1 MSRVT
6 LKSSTIFI
14 SVGNKTEV
22 YRSVEDVPPALRKK
36 LDQSTN
42 GINSATI
49 LIADR
54 KGKEETRTIKLGRL
68 EDGEKQAALT
78 NPADP
83 GPPQAVKKSLATS
96 YQGIVGQQ
104 KSIMA
109 KLEQTKKEALDLQGR
124 SIRYNILKREVDTD
138 RTIYNGLLQRLNEVG
153 VTSGTSTSSI
163 AVIDRAT

>member
-36 LDQSTN
+36 LEQSTN

-54 KGKEETRTIKLGRL
+54 KGKDEILRAIRGRPSSL
-68 EDGEKQAALT
+68 R
-78 NPADP
+78 
-83 GPPQAVKKSLATS
+83 SRLATS
-96 YQGIVGQQ
+96 LR
-104 KSIMA
+104 S
-109 KLEQTKKEALDLQGR
+109 EA
-124 SIRYNILKREVDTD
+124 KRETRVLNRCTVLWQDWAE
-138 RTIYNGLLQRLNEVG
+138 ILLPAAIGL
-153 VTSGTSTSSI
+153 
-163 AVIDRAT
+163 AVWGLFTLK